1 MSPTTL
7 HRELADRIS
16 RLMNEEAL
24 AAGARLNEN
33 RLAAQL
39 GVSRTPVR
47 AALQHLAAMGY
58 VKRRPNV
65 GVELVTLPPM
75 PAPLA
80 ENAEAHDELLLRLA
94 RDRQQQRLP
103 DLVSEAELM
112 ATYGVS
118 RPALRHT
125 LGRLTDMG
133 VVERKLGYGWRFA
146 RDGWDRKA
154 REESYRFRLTIEPA
168 AILEPG
174 FVLPA
179 GWAEDMRARHEAFLR
194 APWTESSSIAFF
206 EMNAGFHEGVAAAS
220 GNRFFADAV
229 QRQNRLR
236 RLSNYDWR
244 HGRDRVEVNCR
255 EHLEMLGRLSTGD
268 TEMAALLM
276 RRHLEEAGRLSLTR

>member
-1 MSPTTL
+1 MSPTSL

-47 AALQHLAAMGY
+47 AALQHLAALGY

-80 ENAEAHDELLLRLA
+80 ENAQANDELLLRIA

-103 DLVSEAELM
+103 DFVSEAELM
-112 ATYGVS
+112 AIYGVS
-118 RPALRHT
+118 RPALRQT

-146 RDGWDRKA
+146 SDGWDRKA

-168 AILEPG
+168 AIREPG
-174 FVLPA
+174 FALPA

-194 APWTESSSIAFF
+194 APWTESSSVAFF

-236 RLSNYDWR
+236 RLSNYEWR

-255 EHLEMLGRLSTGD
+255 EHLEILGRLSAGD
-268 TEMAALLM
+268 AEMAALLM